1 MKETLPPYDL
11 DAEQAVLGSLLID
24 GEAIN
29 EIVTIIGAEDFFS
42 EQNQYV
48 FSACHNLFNRDEAI
62 NQITVAQEL
71 VRLGK
76 LDEAGGAAYLS
87 QLVAMVPTSLHIR
100 HYAEIVYR
108 LSTMRHLISAAG
120 QIEAIGYKAD
130 PDVDVALTKAEDI
143 IFKLR
148 TRQGKGDFIP
158 IQDAL
163 NIYFEDA
170 GRTTYERDM
179 QSIRTGFTAIDN
191 ALGGLQRSEL
201 VILAARTSIGKTS
214 LALNIA
220 RNAAVQQKA
229 CVAIF
234 SLEMSRREIVQRLLS
249 SEANIQSD
257 HFRSGRFSELEERLL
272 HRDIIP
278 RLADTSIY
286 IDDTPNLRIGE
297 IRSKAKRLHLKQPI
311 DLVVLDYLQ
320 LCRGDTH
327 SDNRVQELTE
337 ITQSLKALARELDAS
352 VLALSQLSRYIEHRQ
367 EGKRQK
373 QMVKPQLF
381 DLRDSGSIEQD
392 ADVVLFIHRP
402 EKIYTEEEWIR
413 EYGDAE
419 PYPRGVAQIIIA
431 KNRNGPTGEV
441 MLRFIQD
448 TTKFENNIVEVGSAG
463 L

>member
-448 TTKFENNIVEVGSAG
+448 TTKFENNIVEVGSTG